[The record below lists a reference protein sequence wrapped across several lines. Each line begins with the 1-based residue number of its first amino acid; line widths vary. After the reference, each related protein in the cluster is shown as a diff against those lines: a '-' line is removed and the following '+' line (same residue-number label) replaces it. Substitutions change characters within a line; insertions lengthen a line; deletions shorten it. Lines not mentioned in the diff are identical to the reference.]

1 MSLSFPQRTRS
12 SYAFARVLVTAAL
25 IVLTLYV
32 QPTRAQQPAQQAM
45 KLERIEFKG
54 LERVK
59 QEEALEKSGLKV
71 GQSVTIDEL
80 DVVANNLLASGLF
93 KNLSYNIKG
102 TTDKAV
108 LTFTVIEQTWTMPV
122 AFDNFVWFTDEE
134 LREAI
139 KRRVPAFD
147 GTAPEAGNVTE
158 QIKQALQDLLRER
171 KIEGTVEY
179 NLSADP
185 SGRKVEHLFG
195 VKGPGLRVCKINYQ
209 GAHALSEE
217 MLVMKSG
224 GIFDN
229 DYSRAFVLGFVQSN
243 LVPLYWERGYLRA
256 SFAAPKAK
264 PDSGTADCEK
274 GVAVSMSVDEGS
286 IYVWDKAAW
295 DGAEALTAQELD
307 AALGMK
313 GREIANFVKIDKG
326 IASVRRAYSRK
337 GYLLASVRAAQ
348 EFDDANRSVAYRFQ
362 IEEGPQYRMGDL
374 FIDGLSESDT
384 NNLRGRWAIL
394 HGEVFDAA
402 YPDQFLKK
410 NVAEFLRDAMRAGHQ
425 LPPMKIKANAVPD
438 PAKRL
443 VNVTLEF
450 KPDPSQQKP
459 SGAPTP

>member
-1 MSLSFPQRTRS
+1 MF
-12 SYAFARVLVTAAL
+12 VVTALFA
-25 IVLTLYV
+25 LTLYT
-32 QPTRAQQPAQQAM
+32 QPVRAQQPTQQAM
-45 KLERIEFKG
+45 RLERIEFKG

-59 QEEALEKSGLKV
+59 QDEALEKSGLKV

-139 KRRVPAFD
+139 KRKVPAFD

-158 QIKQALQDLLRER
+158 QIKQALSDLLRDR
-171 KIEGTVEY
+171 KIDGTVEY
-179 NLSADP
+179 SLSADP

-195 VKGPGLRVCKINYQ
+195 VKGPGLRVCKVNYQ
-209 GAHALSEE
+209 GARALSEE
-217 MLVMKSG
+217 TLVMKSG

-229 DYSRAFVLGFVQSN
+229 DYSRAYVLGFVQSN
-243 LVPLYWERGYLRA
+243 LIPLYLERGYLRA
-256 SFAAPKAK
+256 SFSPPKAK
-264 PDSGTADCEK
+264 PDSTADCEK
-274 GVAVSMSVDEGS
+274 GLAVSMYVDEGS

-313 GREIANFVKIDKG
+313 GREVANVVKIDKG
-326 IASVRRAYSRK
+326 LASVRRAYARK
-337 GYLLASVRAAQ
+337 GFLVASVRATQ
-348 EFDDANRSVAYRFQ
+348 EFDDENRSVAYHFQ
-362 IEEGPQYRMGDL
+362 VQEGPQYRMGDL
-374 FIDGLSESDT
+374 IIDGLSESDT

-394 HGEVFDAA
+394 HGEVFDAD

-425 LPPMKIKANAVPD
+425 LPPMKIKGNAVND
-438 PAKRL
+438 PVKRV

-459 SGAPTP
+459 AGAPTP